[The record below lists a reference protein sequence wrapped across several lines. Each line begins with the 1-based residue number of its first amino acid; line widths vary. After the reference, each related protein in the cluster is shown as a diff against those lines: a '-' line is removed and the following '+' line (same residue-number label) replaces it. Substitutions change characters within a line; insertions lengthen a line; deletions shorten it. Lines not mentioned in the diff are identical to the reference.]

1 MSGLNAILYLPYE
14 GNTAFTYNRTCFSL
28 LPVVVLC

>member
-1 MSGLNAILYLPYE
+1 MSELNAISYLPYE
-14 GNTAFTYNRTCFSL
+14 GDTAFTYNRTCSSL